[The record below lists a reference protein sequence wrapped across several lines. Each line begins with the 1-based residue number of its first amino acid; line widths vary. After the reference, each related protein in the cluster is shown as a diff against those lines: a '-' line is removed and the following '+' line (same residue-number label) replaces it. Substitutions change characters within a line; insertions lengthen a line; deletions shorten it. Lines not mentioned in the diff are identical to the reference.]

1 MSTVNDKQKLDRD
14 GTRNREVWLQDVEM
28 ESQREPTLMLV
39 RESYGLLIERVLGD
53 SRYVLITLN
62 LDMTAMGRALDA
74 QSRIAGKKSAAQYL
88 MLGQEYY
95 EARRSGETYRDAIES
110 ILAKFLPRF
119 NKKILGTHRYI
130 RCKQSLRCI
139 RVYENAGKRY
149 SGGPVN
155 HVHILLEIPPT
166 CCYQQFEAQFR
177 ELFSWLIYPL
187 HIASTDDPVLDI
199 RQGRLDGDS
208 PHPEY
213 IQKQFINLE
222 TAAERIDFSGVPV
235 EPLRRDESN
244 ITESDN
250 RC

>member
-1 MSTVNDKQKLDRD
+1 MSTVIDKQKLDMA
-14 GTRNREVWLQDVEM
+14 GARNRELWLQNVGM
-28 ESQREPTLMLV
+28 ESQRELTQILV

-53 SRYVLITLN
+53 SPYVFITLH
-62 LDMTAMGRALDA
+62 LDMTGMGRALNNA
-74 QSRIAGKKSAAQYL
+74 SRMAAKETGTDL
-88 MLGQEYY
+88 ILGREYY
-95 EARRSGETYRDAIES
+95 EARRSGETFQDAMES

-149 SGGPVN
+149 AGGPVN
-155 HVHILLEIPPT
+155 HMHMLLEVPRT
-166 CCYQQFEAQFR
+166 FCHQQFEAQFR

-213 IQKQFINLE
+213 IQKQFINLA
-222 TAAERIDFSGVPV
+222 TAADRMYFSGFPAI
-235 EPLRRDESN
+235 PSRGDKSN
-244 ITESDN
+244 ITEGN
-250 RC
+250 YRC